1 MPRLTSN
8 VVRVFPR
15 LTSTVARLVLAVF
28 ALQLLAGAGAIAFL
42 HSTLISAARDER
54 RHDVALLR
62 DGLLEA
68 YYDGGRDAL
77 IEQMVA
83 RDDDADL
90 FMALTPARLSPGAA
104 KPAQFL
110 FNLLQLP
117 RITASAAPHLV
128 EIRRNGAPDPLP
140 GVAAARGLPDGS
152 TLIVGAV
159 ISGEKRF
166 NLAFTEAT
174 GLTIAVSVALALVS
188 ALVLGLALDRRTR
201 ELAETARR
209 LAAGDFAARVP
220 PHARGDGFDELRDQ
234 MNRMA
239 ERIDRLVSELRS
251 VSGALA
257 HDLRSP
263 VARLTAA
270 LDTALA
276 AHGTANAREALAAAR
291 ADAEALRAMLET
303 ALDLARVE
311 GGAVTDRRVSV
322 DLATIAED
330 LVELYEPL
338 AEQSGVSLETAAQT
352 VIAPVDRELVSR
364 SLANLID
371 NALKYG
377 GQRIIVS
384 TAPAGQFAEITVR
397 DDGPGIAAG
406 DRTRAVERFTRLDN
420 ARTQPGGGLGLAMV
434 DAVARLH
441 GGTLVLGGEAGLVA
455 TLRLPRG

>member
-1 MPRLTSN
+1 MTRA
-8 VVRVFPR
+8 VPR
-15 LTSTVARLVLAVF
+15 LTSTVARLVAAVF
-28 ALQLLAGAGAIAFL
+28 ALQLLAGAGAILFL
-42 HSTLISAARDER
+42 HSSLIEAARDER
-54 RHDVALLR
+54 KHDVVLLR
-62 DGLLEA
+62 DALLEA
-68 YYDGGRDAL
+68 YYDGGRPAL
-77 IEQMVA
+77 ADQLSI
-83 RDDDADL
+83 RDEDPDV
-90 FMALTPARLSPGAA
+90 FIALTPPRSVRAA
-104 KPAQFL
+104 PL
-110 FNLLQLP
+110 LINLLHLP

-128 EIRRNGAPDPLP
+128 EIRRAGAAEPRP
-140 GVAAARGLPDGS
+140 GVAVARALPDGG

-159 ISGEKRF
+159 ITGERRF
-166 NLAFTEAT
+166 NVAFTEAT
-174 GLTIAVSVALALVS
+174 GITIAVSVALALVS

-209 LAAGDFAARVP
+209 LAAGDFTARVP
-220 PHARGDGFDELRDQ
+220 PHSRGDGFDELRDQ

-270 LDTALA
+270 LDTAMA
-276 AHGTANAREALAAAR
+276 AREQIGDDDAAREALAAAR
-291 ADAEALRAMLET
+291 TDAEALRTMLET
-303 ALDLARVE
+303 ALELARVE
-311 GGAVTDRRVSV
+311 GGALADRREMI
-322 DLATIAED
+322 DLAPVAED

-338 AEQSGVSLETAAQT
+338 AEQSGVSLEVDAQSVTAP
-352 VIAPVDRELVSR
+352 IDRELVSR

-377 GQRIIVS
+377 GQRILVT
-384 TAPAGQFAEITVR
+384 TAPVGPFAEIIVR
-397 DDGPGIAAG
+397 DDGPGIASA
-406 DRTRAVERFTRLDN
+406 DRARAVERFTRLDN

-441 GGTLVLGGEAGLVA
+441 GGTLVLGGDEGLIA

>member
-1 MPRLTSN
+1 MPRLS
-8 VVRVFPR
+8 
-15 LTSTVARLVLAVF
+15 STVARLVLAVF
-28 ALQLLAGAGAIAFL
+28 ALQLLAGAGAILFL
-42 HSTLISAARDER
+42 HSTLIGAARDER
-54 RHDVALLR
+54 KHDVALLR
-62 DGLLEA
+62 DALLEA
-68 YYDGGRDAL
+68 YYDGGRAAL
-77 IEQMVA
+77 AEQLSI
-83 RDDDADL
+83 RDEDPDV
-90 FMALTPARLSPGAA
+90 FMALTPARSAPTAA
-104 KPAQFL
+104 PVL
-110 FNLLQLP
+110 INLLHLP
-117 RITASAAPHLV
+117 RITASAAPHPV
-128 EIRRNGAPDPLP
+128 EIRRAGASEPLP
-140 GVAAARGLPDGS
+140 GVAVARGLPDGS

-159 ISGEKRF
+159 ITGEKRF

-220 PHARGDGFDELRDQ
+220 PHSRGDGFDELRNQ

-270 LDTALA
+270 LDTAMA
-276 AHGTANAREALAAAR
+276 ASDGEQAREALAAAR
-291 ADAEALRAMLET
+291 TDAEGLRAMLET
-303 ALDLARVE
+303 ALELARVE
-311 GGAVTDRRVSV
+311 GGAVTDRRVDA
-322 DLATIAED
+322 DLALIAED

-338 AEQSGVSLETAAQT
+338 AEQSGVRLEAGTRPVTAP
-352 VIAPVDRELVSR
+352 IDRELISR

-377 GQRIIVS
+377 GKRIVVT
-384 TAPAGQFAEITVR
+384 TAPAGAWAEITVR
-397 DDGPGIAAG
+397 DDGPGIAEG
-406 DRTRAVERFTRLDN
+406 DRGRAVERFTRLDN

-441 GGTLVLGGEAGLVA
+441 GGTLELGGEDGLIA

>member
-1 MPRLTSN
+1 MVPRLS
-8 VVRVFPR
+8 
-15 LTSTVARLVLAVF
+15 STVARLVLAVF
-28 ALQLLAGAGAIAFL
+28 ALQLLAGAGAILFL
-42 HSTLISAARDER
+42 HSALIGAARDER
-54 RHDVALLR
+54 KHDVALLR
-62 DGLLEA
+62 DALLEA
-68 YYDGGRDAL
+68 YYDGGRAAL
-77 IEQMVA
+77 AEQMVA
-83 RDDDADL
+83 RDEDTDV
-90 FMALTPARLSPGAA
+90 FMALTPPRILARSAPAA
-104 KPAQFL
+104 APIL
-110 FNLLQLP
+110 VNLLHLP

-128 EIRRNGAPDPLP
+128 EIRRAGALEPRP
-140 GVAAARGLPDGS
+140 GVAVARALPDGS

-159 ISGEKRF
+159 ITGETRF

-174 GLTIAVSVALALVS
+174 WLTVAVSVALALVS

-220 PHARGDGFDELRDQ
+220 PHSRGDGFDELRNQ

-270 LDTALA
+270 LDTALSA
-276 AHGTANAREALAAAR
+276 SDSDHAREALAAAR
-291 ADAEALRAMLET
+291 TDAEALRAMLET
-303 ALDLARVE
+303 ALELARVE
-311 GGAVTDRRVSV
+311 GGAVTDRRVDA
-322 DLATIAED
+322 DLALIAED

-338 AEQSGVSLETAAQT
+338 AEQSGVRLEAATRPVTAP
-352 VIAPVDRELVSR
+352 IDRELVSR

-377 GQRIIVS
+377 GKRIMVT
-384 TAPAGQFAEITVR
+384 TAPAGAWAEITVR
-397 DDGPGIAAG
+397 DDGPGIAEG
-406 DRTRAVERFTRLDN
+406 DRGRAIERFTRLDN

-441 GGTLVLGGEAGLVA
+441 GGTLELGGDDGLIA